1 MADDVDFTG
10 VILWESD
17 MAIRFRGRT
26 WGENESVFLPRS
38 QVAIIHRTTM
48 EGYRDGEVT
57 VTVPLWLAE
66 KEGMI

>member
-1 MADDVDFTG
+1 M
-10 VILWESD
+10 
-17 MAIRFRGRT
+17 
-26 WGENESVFLPRS
+26 GENESVSLPPRS
-38 QVAIIHRTTM
+38 QVAIIHGTTM